1 MTTVAI
7 FYAIRKHN
15 WLAVGI
21 LGIVAALMRSFSI
34 LMIVPAVVEWLG
46 TSKIFEMIKE
56 KDLKK

>member
-46 TSKIFEMIKE
+46 TSKI
-56 KDLKK
+56 LK